1 MAGLNE
7 NDVLE
12 STLNIVYKL
21 VDEKK
26 VVLNKIQELKDFANT
41 VEMIPN
47 PSERKIEI
55 SDEEVFRLAMIGADI
70 EADRLI
76 RRANEINQRI
86 GSFIN
91 ITGN

>member
-26 VVLNKIQELKDFANT
+26 VVLNKIQELKDFAND
-41 VEMIPN
+41 VEMNTPDNRSIQL
-47 PSERKIEI
+47 
-55 SDEEVFRLAMIGADI
+55 DAEEVLRLAMIGADI